1 MDRYNIGKSLVNILI
16 TITLNQDMIS
26 PPLSS
31 KIIKFL
37 IDSNRFLG
45 FLKDL
50 SLSRDK
56 YKPLFISN
64 LFTSDGERI
73 YSIARGETFSPKVL
87 RGGEQYFSRISFVSG
102 GDISGLFLRDNLSG
116 RYEIDFGGVRTSV
129 FIDVLS
135 IEIYELDS
143 LRIDLSDKFMIRF
156 VTPTILSPK
165 LVMPPSLADKPRYK
179 RLSVANLLFPVP
191 GAVIAYSMKLWNNIA
206 PPDKRFTYP
215 NDKDDVYVFKTAIL
229 GTVFTEVIDYRIR
242 PETVVIGRDSSG
254 RLRKTRGFKGYMIM
268 KINHP
273 RIRGVAERTLALANH
288 LGIGRSRGIGLGE
301 VEIETI
307 NK

>member
-1 MDRYNIGKSLVNILI
+1 MRKHIYVLTINGRILFG
-16 TITLNQDMIS
+16 QDLIS

-31 KIIKFL
+31 KILKYL
-37 IDSNRFLG
+37 IDSGRFIS

-64 LFTSDGERI
+64 LFTADNVRI
-73 YSIARGETFSPKVL
+73 YSRVSQESYEPRVL
-87 RGGEQYFSRISFVSG
+87 RSGEEYFFRISFASDKEIMDTLLADPPSRSCEIDLG
-102 GDISGLFLRDNLSG
+102 GNKIPVYVETLSIQYVELEGLSLNLSNK
-116 RYEIDFGGVRTSV
+116 
-129 FIDVLS
+129 
-135 IEIYELDS
+135 IYV
-143 LRIDLSDKFMIRF
+143 KFL
-156 VTPTILSPK
+156 TPVVLSPK
-165 LVMPPSLADKPRYK
+165 IMMPPSLADKPRYR

-215 NDKDDVYVFKTAIL
+215 NDKDDIYVFKTAIL

-254 RLRKTRGFKGYMIM
+254 RLRKTRGFRGYLVM

-273 RIRGVAERTLALANH
+273 RIRSVAEKTLALARY

-301 VEIETI
+301 VEIDSV
-307 NK
+307 KD

>member
-1 MDRYNIGKSLVNILI
+1 MRKHIYVLTINGRILFG
-16 TITLNQDMIS
+16 QDLIS

-31 KIIKFL
+31 KILKYL
-37 IDSNRFLG
+37 IDSGRFIS

-64 LFTSDGERI
+64 LFTADNVRI
-73 YSIARGETFSPKVL
+73 YSRVSQESYEPRVL
-87 RGGEQYFSRISFVSG
+87 RSGEEYFFRISFASDKEIMDTLLADPPSRSCEIDLG
-102 GDISGLFLRDNLSG
+102 GNKIPVYVETLSIQYVELEGLSLNLSNK
-116 RYEIDFGGVRTSV
+116 
-129 FIDVLS
+129 
-135 IEIYELDS
+135 IYV
-143 LRIDLSDKFMIRF
+143 KFL
-156 VTPTILSPK
+156 TPVVLSPK
-165 LVMPPSLADKPRYK
+165 IMMPPSLADKPRYR

-215 NDKDDVYVFKTAIL
+215 NDRDDVYIFKTTVL

-242 PETVVIGRDSSG
+242 PETVVIGRDSEG
-254 RLRKTRGFKGYMIM
+254 RLRKTRGFRGYLVM

-273 RIRGVAERTLALANH
+273 RIRSVAEKTLALARY

-301 VEIETI
+301 VEIDSV
-307 NK
+307 KD